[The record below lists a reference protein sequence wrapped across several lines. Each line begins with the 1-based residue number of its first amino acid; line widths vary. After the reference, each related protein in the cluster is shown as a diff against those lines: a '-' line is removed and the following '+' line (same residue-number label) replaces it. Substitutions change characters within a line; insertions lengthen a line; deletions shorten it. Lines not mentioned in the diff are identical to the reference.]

1 VAATAIRGGDESAVL
16 AQAHNDNELALA
28 AYVFGVKAM
37 HERDFHRMMRMYQ
50 LGVSTDPTLGG
61 NPRMLL
67 VDELRGYAQGYSLDL
82 LDTGFWPVAD
92 AQ

>member
-1 VAATAIRGGDESAVL
+1 
-16 AQAHNDNELALA
+16 
-28 AYVFGVKAM
+28 M